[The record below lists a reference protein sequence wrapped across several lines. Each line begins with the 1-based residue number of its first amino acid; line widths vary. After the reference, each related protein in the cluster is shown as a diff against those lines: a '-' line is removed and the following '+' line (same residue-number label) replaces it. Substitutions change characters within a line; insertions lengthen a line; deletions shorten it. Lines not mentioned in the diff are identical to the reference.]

1 MEARSL
7 ESGAWRGYIQVQLPM
22 KSSCQTPLTNVRGSE
37 TSERYRAARVSKR
50 FQHSVIAVAFAAMPI
65 ATLSAQ
71 TAFTWQQIKNKFEA
85 ANPTLKAAQ
94 LNIDESRAAEI
105 TAYLRPNPD
114 LTVSADGT
122 QLTPYEGIY
131 RPFAGTQISPAISYL
146 HERRHKRELRR
157 DQAKES
163 TAVTESTYLDQERN
177 LVFTLRSAFVQTLQA
192 KAVLQNAQEN
202 LAYWDRELEVDRT
215 RLKAGDLAEVD
226 LDRLELQRV
235 QFESDYE
242 TAIVNLRTSKIH
254 LLMLLNDRT
263 PIERFDVSG
272 PFDFSPELKPL
283 EEFRTIALESRPD
296 LKAAVQNVE
305 LAKITYQLA
314 VADGSTDPTFSAWWT
329 HNPSFNNPYDNN
341 TIGASVSIP
350 LRIFDRNQG
359 QKALT
364 QIDIGRNE
372 KLRDASEAQL
382 YNDVDSAY
390 YTIVQNVNLLR
401 PYKAKY
407 LKLASD
413 TRDKMSFSYQNGGA
427 SLLDFLDAE
436 KANRD
441 TRLAYLNLIGSYL
454 TAAAQMNMAVG
465 REVFE

>member
-1 MEARSL
+1 
-7 ESGAWRGYIQVQLPM
+7 M
-22 KSSCQTPLTNVRGSE
+22 KSVSSITLVRTAIVLAG
-37 TSERYRAARVSKR
+37 
-50 FQHSVIAVAFAAMPI
+50 IPI

-71 TAFTWQQIKNKFEA
+71 SAFTWEQIKDKFES

-114 LTVSADGT
+114 FTLSADGT
-122 QLTPYEGIY
+122 QLTRYEGVY
-131 RPFAGTQISPAISYL
+131 RPFAGTQISPAVSYL
-146 HERRHKRELRR
+146 HEREHKRELRR

-163 TAVTESTYLDQERN
+163 TAVTESTYKDQERG

-202 LAYWDRELEVDRT
+202 LAYWDRELGVERT

-242 TAIVNLRTSKIH
+242 TAIVNLRTSKIQ
-254 LLMLLNDRT
+254 LLMLLNNRT
-263 PIERFDVSG
+263 PIDRFDVSG
-272 PFDFSPELKPL
+272 PFEFTAELMPL
-283 EEFRTIALESRPD
+283 EEFRNIALETRPD

-305 LAKITYQLA
+305 LARITYQLA
-314 VADGSTDPTFSAWWT
+314 VANGSTDPTFSVWWT
-329 HNPSFNNPYDNN
+329 HNPSFNNPYDYN
-341 TIGASVSIP
+341 TIGASVNIP

-372 KLRDASEAQL
+372 RLRDANEAQV

-390 YTIVQNVNLLR
+390 YTLVQNVNLLR
-401 PYKAKY
+401 PYKSKY

-413 TRDKMSFSYQNGGA
+413 TRDKMSFAYQNGGA

-454 TAAAQMNMAVG
+454 TTAAQMNMAVG
-465 REVFE
+465 REVLQ